1 MNAYDKRRRTAPWHR
16 RLHPPLVAGLTAVAL
31 IRPLCSVTGLS
42 DALGKPA
49 TPLILTAAISLTW
62 ILVVG
67 LGRAPGPVP
76 TLVAAGLGY
85 ALAVL
90 VLSGVLSPALTGR
103 LQGPLAQPIAI
114 VPLFA
119 VNALW
124 GALCGVCA
132 EGLRRRR
139 AGRS

>member
-1 MNAYDKRRRTAPWHR
+1 MNAYDEHR
-16 RLHPPLVAGLTAVAL
+16 RAAPRWRRLRPPLVAGLTAVAL
-31 IRPLCSVTGLS
+31 IRPLSSVAGPS
-42 DALGKPA
+42 DAWGRPA
-49 TPLILTAAISLTW
+49 TPLVLTAAVSLTW

-67 LGRAPGPVP
+67 LGRAPEPVP

-90 VLSGVLSPALTGR
+90 VLSAVLSPVLTGELR
-103 LQGPLAQPIAI
+103 GPLAQPVAI

-124 GALCGVCA
+124 GALCGVFA
-132 EGLRRRR
+132 SGLRRMR
-139 AGRS
+139 GSRS

>member
-1 MNAYDKRRRTAPWHR
+1 MNAPDERRPR
-16 RLHPPLVAGLTAVAL
+16 RPLPRRIHPPLVAGLTAVAL
-31 IRPLCSVTGLS
+31 IRPLCSITGLS

-49 TPLILTAAISLTW
+49 APLVLTAAISLTW

-67 LGRAPGPVP
+67 LGTAREPVP

-90 VLSGVLSPALTGR
+90 VLSAVLSPLLTGR
-103 LQGPLAQPIAI
+103 LQGPLAHPISI

-132 EGLRRRR
+132 GGLRRMRGRR
-139 AGRS
+139 S